1 MMHVVMA
8 LVFVNYLSLSLG
20 ARARGFNFGIK
31 FYGIPTTR
39 CDNNNACNNF
49 IQYLIS

>member
-8 LVFVNYLSLSLG
+8 LVFVNYLSLG
-20 ARARGFNFGIK
+20 TCAQGFNFGIK